1 LKRYRDQGDRLPVLA
16 TTPVLWRQ
24 VVPSSNLGNDR
35 ARSKR
40 LFNYPRLKVFS
51 EPAPSTSPRD
61 HLQPANGRHFRLKLM
76 VKRRHKPI
84 SDSEISTLD
93 HHPAS

>member
-1 LKRYRDQGDRLPVLA
+1 MSSSDLGD
-16 TTPVLWRQ
+16 
-24 VVPSSNLGNDR
+24 DH

-40 LFNYPRLKVFS
+40 LPNYPRLKILS
-51 EPAPSTSPRD
+51 ELTPSTSPGD

-93 HHPAS
+93 HHPAP